1 VALLPVERKASMN
14 GIARSVVVQCN
25 VANSAFHIKKRSFSR
40 ALSAEPTGLAGD
52 NLPDKFE

>member
-1 VALLPVERKASMN
+1 MPVERKASMN

-40 ALSAEPTGLAGD
+40 ALSAQPTGLAGD